1 MGGTAIGKTLNAE
14 IVVVADVTSNP
25 DLSGV
30 SNYQP
35 YGYGGAPQTRDIDV
49 LLTLYRPNT
58 RRIHI

>member
-1 MGGTAIGKTLNAE
+1 MGGTAIGETLNAE

-30 SNYQP
+30 SLCQP
-35 YGYGGAPQTRDIDV
+35 YGYGGASQTRDIDV
-49 LLTLYRPNT
+49 LLRLYRPNT